1 MRHYG
6 SWVAGVVALWVTAAV
21 VVGAQAKMKAEDLD
35 RIMKKDG
42 PAQQALVKAVIAEN
56 VAAAKTQ
63 AAALKAGLEESEK
76 FWAANKRADA
86 LDINKAVQTKLANIQ
101 KLLDAPK
108 FDAEATKAAVQDMNK
123 SCTECHRIYRVQDD
137 DGRFVLKPG
146 SVPGM

>member
-63 AAALKAGLEESEK
+63 VAALKSGLEESEK
-76 FWAANKRADA
+76 FWVANKRTDA
-86 LDINKAVQTKLANIQ
+86 VDINKAVQTKLANVE
-101 KLLDAPK
+101 KLLNAPK
-108 FDAEATKAAVQDMNK
+108 FDVEATKAAVQDMNK
-123 SCTECHRIYRVQDD
+123 SCTECHRIYRAQDD
-137 DGRFVLKPG
+137 DGHYVLKPG
-146 SVPGM
+146 SVPGL